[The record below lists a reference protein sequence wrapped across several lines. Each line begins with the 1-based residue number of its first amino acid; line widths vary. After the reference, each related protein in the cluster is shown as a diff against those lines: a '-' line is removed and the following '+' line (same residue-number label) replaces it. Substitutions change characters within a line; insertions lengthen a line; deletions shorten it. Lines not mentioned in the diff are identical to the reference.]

1 MPKHTEKPT
10 NLKHKLGVQRK
21 KDVLL
26 SGKKKKANIA
36 GFEKRMARKPQMKNS
51 TGMDV
56 YEYNEKEGR
65 KGKSR
70 ANITLDLSKEE
81 AREYGVWDDEE
92 NEPDDL
98 EKMRLKL
105 KMGDEENVID
115 SDDDE
120 DIDSDAA
127 FGESDEERFANY
139 NLKSKGKSRSQP
151 AKQKQVQFD
160 VDLNEDEDEEDGDE
174 DEESDIEKEDEEEK
188 LEDDSRDISTTMKVG
203 RKFDGSDGS
212 EDESDDSTEE
222 ENEEEEAATKVSD
235 NDLSVDEDDE
245 ENEDALEALKG
256 YIQNLEDSRTSGT
269 KRKASDS
276 EQATEA
282 PPTKQ
287 RRRLLKER
295 TQPGEEG
302 EFMASRGTSTKLQ
315 LSDLIAPLASEGAS
329 SSAIALTS
337 AMKTLNSTKA
347 APLSAPLPLRVQD
360 RLDRQAAY
368 EQTKSEVQ
376 KWEPTMKRIR
386 EADHLSFPL
395 QSQRP
400 VESNIAQ
407 LTSNF
412 KPATQLE
419 SAVDRLLKAAEL
431 RDQDIAKTEELQ
443 MQHLSV
449 EEIAERQAEL
459 RKMRDLMFRA
469 EIKAKRVAK
478 IKSKTYRKIQKKEK
492 AKQAEKLKSLG
503 LDVDEEAEQM
513 KAELDR
519 ARERA
524 TLKHKATGKWA
535 KSMRERGE
543 MEEDQRK
550 EMQEM
555 YDRGER
561 LKRKI
566 AGVDTDEESD
576 EEMDD
581 DDDDPE
587 MIASHAVQ
595 ALDTLSMDDPDAASS
610 NRKSTLMGMKFMR
623 EAASRGE
630 AQVRGAVD
638 SFKAELEK
646 LGMTEEDETPSQSNP
661 FSATVVR
668 QGGRVSFNPGNAV
681 VTSTTTDTEG
691 LFDDRRADVLGAT
704 RENPWLTVAPGST
717 KVSRAKNEVVVGKNS
732 NAASLSKNAL
742 KKRMRKTAEATAM
755 EKGDAVLEIDPDIT
769 MLSPETKKSLQPGR
783 KSFGQPQAKQTDT
796 HDVDAA
802 LIGDEVT
809 DDEREAQEAALNRRN
824 GRFTVFEQRELVAQA
839 FAGDNVVEEFAA
851 EKRREMEADAP
862 KEVDTTLPGW
872 GSWGGAGI
880 TKAHPKP
887 ERIKRFPGIDPKRR
901 QDSGK
906 DHVIISEKK
915 DKKAEKYLVKDLP
928 FPYTSK
934 AQFERRLE
942 VPLGM
947 EWNTRVSFQK
957 ATLPRVVKKMGTIIE
972 PLEKLF

>member
-1 MPKHTEKPT
+1 MPKHTEKST
-10 NLKHKLGVQRK
+10 SLKHKLGVQRK
-21 KDVLL
+21 KDALNT
-26 SGKKKKANIA
+26 GKRKKANIA
-36 GFEKRMARKPQMKNS
+36 GFEKRMARKPQVKKS

-56 YEYNEKEGR
+56 YEYNEREGR

-81 AREYGVWDDEE
+81 AREYGMRDDEE

-105 KMGDEENVID
+105 KMGDEEDVID

-139 NLKSKGKSRSQP
+139 NLKVSVFLFQKLPQVPNQLAVSRQGSLQIIQAETSP
-151 AKQKQVQFD
+151 IR
-160 VDLNEDEDEEDGDE
+160 ER
-174 DEESDIEKEDEEEK
+174 K
-188 LEDDSRDISTTMKVG
+188 LS
-203 RKFDGSDGS
+203 GSDAS

-222 ENEEEEAATKVSD
+222 DEDEEVEKLSND
-235 NDLSVDEDDE
+235 DLSADEDDE

-269 KRKASDS
+269 KRKVSDS
-276 EQATEA
+276 EEATEVR
-282 PPTKQ
+282 PTKQ
-287 RRRLLKER
+287 KRRLLKER

-302 EFMASRGTSTKLQ
+302 EFMASRGAGTKLQ
-315 LSDLIAPLASEGAS
+315 FSDLIAPLNSEGAS

-337 AMKTLNSTKA
+337 AMKALNSAKA

-386 EADHLSFPL
+386 EVYIQDLS
-395 QSQRP
+395 SP
-400 VESNIAQ
+400 V
-407 LTSNF
+407 
-412 KPATQLE
+412 
-419 SAVDRLLKAAEL
+419 LLSYL
-431 RDQDIAKTEELQ
+431 
-443 MQHLSV
+443 
-449 EEIAERQAEL
+449 
-459 RKMRDLMFRA
+459 
-469 EIKAKRVAK
+469 
-478 IKSKTYRKIQKKEK
+478 
-492 AKQAEKLKSLG
+492 KLKSLG
-503 LDVDEEAEQM
+503 LDVDEEAERM

-555 YDRGER
+555 YNRGEQ

-566 AGVDTDEESD
+566 AGVDSDEESD

-581 DDDDPE
+581 DDEDPE
-587 MIASHAVQ
+587 MIATRAMHELD
-595 ALDTLSMDDPDAASS
+595 ALTMDDPDAAPS
-610 NRKSTLMGMKFMR
+610 NRKSTLMDMKFMK

-630 AQVRGAVD
+630 AQVRGTVD

-646 LGMTEEDETPSQSNP
+646 LGMTEEDEAPSQPNP
-661 FSATVVR
+661 FSATVV
-668 QGGRVSFNPGNAV
+668 A
-681 VTSTTTDTEG
+681 STTADTDG
-691 LFDDRRADVLGAT
+691 LFDDLRADGPGGMK
-704 RENPWLTVAPGST
+704 ENPWLTVNSTST
-717 KVSRAKNEVVVGKNS
+717 KVSRARNEVIVNKNS
-732 NAASLSKNAL
+732 NAAALSKNAL
-742 KKRMRKTAEATAM
+742 KKRMRKTADAM
-755 EKGDAVLEIDPDIT
+755 TLAKDDAVLEIDPNVT
-769 MLSPETKKSLQPGR
+769 MVSPEVNKPRKAGR
-783 KSFGQPQAKQTDT
+783 KSAEQAQTRQTDT
-796 HDVDAA
+796 HNVDAA
-802 LIGDEVT
+802 LVDDEIT

-824 GRFTVFEQRELVAQA
+824 GRLTAFEQRELVAQA
-839 FAGDNVVEEFAA
+839 FSGDNVVEEFAA
-851 EKRREMEADAP
+851 EKLREMEADAP

-880 TKAHPKP
+880 TKPPPKP
-887 ERIKRFPGIDPKRR
+887 ERIKRFPGVDPRRR
-901 QDSGK
+901 QDYGK

-915 DKKAEKYLVKDLP
+915 DKKADKYLVKDLP

-957 ATLPRVVKKMGTIIE
+957 ATLPRVVKKVRTSRYNTSMSTDHKPDGHNHRAFGKVV
-972 PLEKLF
+972 LRRQKV